1 MFLYRGGGLR
11 FLKIVDSTTFTLVH
25 IKIYKTQAGA
35 APGFG
40 LKARG
45 SEKGERKEGRR
56 TMILKLPLGSLN
68 FIICNIF

>member
-45 SEKGERKEGRR
+45 SEKEEGGRR
-56 TMILKLPLGSLN
+56 KKKYYDFKASSS
-68 FIICNIF
+68 